1 VGRENTERGSKA
13 EAEREIG
20 QRRKRTKGRLQE
32 GERRRKK
39 KRVSVETDSNILFCC
54 SIFGEIKWRVAE
66 RINAVSTGSGRK

>member
-39 KRVSVETDSNILFCC
+39 KRVSVD
-54 SIFGEIKWRVAE
+54 R
-66 RINAVSTGSGRK
+66 